1 MTIRNAESREKSSFR
16 DPSGYLYYRDG
27 ILYRK
32 ITPLGK
38 HDYYSLMKS
47 GLYDELT
54 GQGYLIQHE
63 EIPRQDDQ
71 SEDQGEIIKPEVI
84 GFISYPY
91 EWCFSELK
99 AAALLTL
106 KIQEIALSR
115 RMSLKDAS
123 AYNIQ
128 FFNGQPILIDTL
140 SFERYQE
147 GEPWTAYRQFCQH
160 FLAPLSLMAY
170 RDVRLNQLLRIYL
183 DGIPLD
189 LTSRLLPARTYLNLP
204 LLFHIHL
211 HARSQLQFQNKTL
224 RKETFSRKMGIQ
236 QLLGLIQNL
245 KSGVQNLKWEMGSTP
260 WSKYEKFHS
269 YTPAA
274 FEEKSIL
281 VQKAIEISRPKIV
294 WDLGA
299 NTGFFSRLASNRGIP
314 TISFD
319 SDPGAVELNY
329 QSLLR
334 DGDKN
339 LLPLIL
345 DLTNPSPDAGWQLQ
359 ERRSL
364 IDRGPADLVLALALI
379 HHLAIGNNIPFLS
392 LAQFFSTICDWL
404 LIEFVPKDDPQVRK
418 IMGVRKDIFTD
429 YNQDHFE
436 KDFNIYFRTVTHHPI
451 RDSQRVIYLMQRIQT

>member
-16 DPSGYLYYRDG
+16 DPAGYLFYQNG

-32 ITPLGK
+32 INPLGMQ
-38 HDYYSLMKS
+38 DYQDLMDS
-47 GLYDELT
+47 GLYDELAGT
-54 GQGYLIQHE
+54 GYLISHE
-63 EIPRQDDQ
+63 EIPLPVNQ
-71 SEDQGEIIKPEVI
+71 SGDSWKIIKPEMI
-84 GFISYPY
+84 DFISYPY

-99 AAALLTL
+99 AAALMTL

-128 FFNGQPILIDTL
+128 FLHGQPILIDTL

-170 RDVRLNQLLRIYL
+170 RDIRLNQLLRIYL

-189 LTSRLLPARTYLNLP
+189 LASRLLPARTLLNFP
-204 LLFHIHL
+204 LLIHIHL
-211 HARSQLQFQNKTL
+211 HAQSQLKFKNRSI
-224 RKETFSRKMGIQ
+224 RKETNGCQMSIQ
-236 QLLGLIQNL
+236 QLSGLIQNL
-245 KSGVQNLKWEMGSTP
+245 KSSVQNLKWIMRNTL
-260 WSKYEKFHS
+260 WSDYEKIHT
-269 YTPAA
+269 YTSAA
-274 FEEKSIL
+274 LDEKRAL
-281 VQKAIEISRPKIV
+281 VQKAIDISKPKIV

-299 NTGFFSRLASNRGIP
+299 NTGFFSRLASERGIP

-319 SDPGAVELNY
+319 NDPGAVELSY
-329 QSLLR
+329 QYLLR
-334 DGDKN
+334 DCNKN

-345 DLTNPSPDAGWQLQ
+345 DLTNPSPSSGWQLQ

-379 HHLAIGNNIPFLS
+379 HHLAIGNNIPFKS
-392 LAQFFSTICDWL
+392 LAQFLASICKWL

-418 IMGVRKDIFTD
+418 IMGVRKDIFPD
-429 YNQDHFE
+429 YNQIQFENDFSHFFCIIAR
-436 KDFNIYFRTVTHHPI
+436 DPI
-451 RDSQRVIYLMQRIQT
+451 KDSQRVIYLMQKIKA